1 MEMGIPVGIA
11 EQLWQKLGPAEQVS
25 WSPATLARPPAA
37 HPHAVP
43 PTSGNRA
50 RLLSAKTRAQT
61 ELSASPHA
69 RRCPPSQG
77 KSPPRFPRRSRPA
90 RTYLGPPGPVEGSLR
105 EPRSGQ
111 SSGRGYRA
119 FTRRE
124 RLQNGLAA
132 PTGPAPTPSF
142 PRHFGPPPPPSRA
155 FAGALPVSPTAACN
169 RLRVRRGAEGRAPGG
184 ALLSLHQGCARPR
197 SAVPRAPGRGRG
209 ARGPAGWARAERGRR
224 EAAWSPVEPPGKE
237 AGAQRE
243 GLCWAPK
250 AINEEFPVG

>member
-1 MEMGIPVGIA
+1 MTSILWRRSRGAAMKPG
-11 EQLWQKLGPAEQVS
+11 EQGSGADFLEPCRAGPA
-25 WSPATLARPPAA
+25 PGRPPARRS
-37 HPHAVP
+37 PHLRFPGPAALRGDP
-43 PTSGNRA
+43 S
-50 RLLSAKTRAQT
+50 QT

-90 RTYLGPPGPVEGSLR
+90 RTYLGPPGPVAGSRR

-142 PRHFGPPPPPSRA
+142 PRHLGPPSRPSRA
-155 FAGALPVSPTAACN
+155 FVPPPGARLSP
-169 RLRVRRGAEGRAPGG
+169 GEG
-184 ALLSLHQGCARPR
+184 
-197 SAVPRAPGRGRG
+197 GRG
-209 ARGPAGWARAERGRR
+209 
-224 EAAWSPVEPPGKE
+224 
-237 AGAQRE
+237 
-243 GLCWAPK
+243 
-250 AINEEFPVG
+250 

>member
-1 MEMGIPVGIA
+1 MKPGALGSGADFLEPGRA
-11 EQLWQKLGPAEQVS
+11 GPA
-25 WSPATLARPPAA
+25 PGPRPSAA

-43 PTSGNRA
+43 PTSASRA
-50 RLLSAKTRAQT
+50 RLLSAGTRAQT

-90 RTYLGPPGPVEGSLR
+90 RTYLGPPGPVAGSR
-105 EPRSGQ
+105 WEPRSGQ

-142 PRHFGPPPPPSRA
+142 PRHLGPPSWPSRA
-155 FAGALPVSPTAACN
+155 FVPPPGARLSP
-169 RLRVRRGAEGRAPGG
+169 GEG
-184 ALLSLHQGCARPR
+184 
-197 SAVPRAPGRGRG
+197 GRG
-209 ARGPAGWARAERGRR
+209 
-224 EAAWSPVEPPGKE
+224 
-237 AGAQRE
+237 
-243 GLCWAPK
+243 
-250 AINEEFPVG
+250 